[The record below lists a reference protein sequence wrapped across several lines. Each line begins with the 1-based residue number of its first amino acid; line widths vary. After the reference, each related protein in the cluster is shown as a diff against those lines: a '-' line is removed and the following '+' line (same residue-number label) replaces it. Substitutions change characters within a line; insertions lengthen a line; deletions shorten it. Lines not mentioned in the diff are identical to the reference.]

1 MKKLIPVLAAAFC
14 TFIAFAVLVCTV
26 LGYVQ
31 DAIHFSGIGAELVF
45 LSFTFLLTILG
56 IAWTAQERRQIVID
70 RQFRTESNFNPH
82 KFKSNLAGTS
92 YSYMQDIEAQAD
104 RWEEQERLK
113 RDFNS

>member
-45 LSFTFLLTILG
+45 LSFAFLLGILG
-56 IAWTAQERRQIVID
+56 IAWTVQERRQIVID

-104 RWEEQERLK
+104 RWEEQEQLK

>member
-14 TFIAFAVLVCTV
+14 TFIAFAVLIGTV
-26 LGYVQ
+26 LGYMQ

-45 LSFTFLLTILG
+45 LSFTFLLGILG
-56 IAWTAQERRQIVID
+56 IAWTFQERRQIVIG
-70 RQFRTESNFNPH
+70 RQFRAEAFNSL

-104 RWEEQERLK
+104 RWEEQEQLK